1 MAESLILSDAW
12 RERLERPLSEK
23 GLARLWDEAS
33 PLPGG
38 RGTARLAR
46 ILDSTFV
53 LKREARGGLSRRF
66 LPDRYARRTPF
77 QREWADANLAA
88 GAGLCPRPAARSY
101 VHSGPFFAVYTLTEE
116 VTGGRSLTDLLDG
129 EAPPPWKAAGEALAR
144 LHRLGLVHGDLNAGN
159 LLLPAGGKVR
169 FLDLRHS
176 EAFDGPP
183 PLAGRRR
190 NLTRLARSLH
200 KLHHT
205 RGLAWPSA
213 PWERLAS
220 GYAEGWGEREE
231 WLGEWMEEAAQ
242 GFRLRALLWR
252 PS

>member
-23 GLARLWDEAS
+23 GLALLWDEAS

-46 ILDSTFV
+46 ILDWAFV

-88 GAGLCPRPAARSY
+88 GAGLCPSPAARSY
-101 VHSGPFFAVYTLTEE
+101 VHFGPFFTVYTLTEE

-159 LLLPAGGKVR
+159 VMVGPSGGIL
-169 FLDLRHS
+169 FLDFRHS
-176 EAFDGPP
+176 RREGPP
-183 PLAGRRR
+183 PSAPSRRDNLDRLSRSVFKETWRRR
-190 NLTRLARSLH
+190 LPFPRAFPGLLA
-200 KLHHT
+200 
-205 RGLAWPSA
+205 
-213 PWERLAS
+213 E
-220 GYAEGWGEREE
+220 GYAQGWGSRED
-231 WLGEWMEEAAQ
+231 WLRGWADAPSVP
-242 GFRLRALLWR
+242 GVLRRALWTR
-252 PS
+252 F